1 MSDPEIKSIENISRK
16 FLDKLN
22 NLIADVYPVAFI
34 RPDDWEIFELN
45 ENKTYSLRSSK
56 IHFPDALHN
65 EYTKETLNAS
75 GFHHVYKSLN
85 EYKEPTERTC
95 GDE

>member
-1 MSDPEIKSIENISRK
+1 MKTINDISKK

-22 NLIADVYPVAFI
+22 KLVEDVYPLAFI

-45 ENKTYSLRSSK
+45 ENKTYSLKSSK
-56 IHFPDALHN
+56 IRFPNALHN
-65 EYTKETLNAS
+65 EYTKETLNHL

-85 EYKEPTERTC
+85 EYQPPKERNC
-95 GDE
+95 GDDE